1 MITISYL
8 SDLMP
13 GQTAYVYD
21 ISKTDIRRRLCELG
35 FVAGTKVKC
44 VAASSLG
51 GPLAYLVRGT
61 LIALRRSDADCI
73 RVQVSPELAW
83 D

>member
-1 MITISYL
+1 
-8 SDLMP
+8 MP

-44 VAASSLG
+44 IAASALG

-61 LIALRRSDADCI
+61 LIALRRDDAHCI
-73 RVQVSPELAW
+73 LVQGTPEAKW